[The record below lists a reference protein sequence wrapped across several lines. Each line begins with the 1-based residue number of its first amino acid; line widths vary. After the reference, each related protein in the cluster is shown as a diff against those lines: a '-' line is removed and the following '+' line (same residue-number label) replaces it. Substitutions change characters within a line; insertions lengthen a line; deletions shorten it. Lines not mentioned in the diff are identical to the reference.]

1 MMKTKGKF
9 KKYPP
14 IKRNPMEWVFSQVP
28 DRRPKLDDPILIEG
42 LPGIGNAGKI
52 AVDFLVEKL
61 KAKKL
66 YNVFSYYL
74 PHSVFV
80 NEDNLVELP
89 KIELYYKKSKNNR
102 DMLFLVG
109 DTQPVDEPS
118 CYAFCRKV
126 LSVVSEYGC
135 KEVMTLGGI
144 GLKELNEDPR
154 LYITGTSKEIVKK
167 YSTDNV
173 LTDLYGTVGPIVG
186 VSGILVALSRLKG
199 QEGIAILGETL
210 AHPMFVGIKTSK
222 VMLSYISKVVGFR
235 ISLKELDSE
244 IEHLEKELKAV
255 GELEEIQKTSHEKK
269 QSFSNYIG

>member
-1 MMKTKGKF
+1 
-9 KKYPP
+9 
-14 IKRNPMEWVFSQVP
+14 MEWVFSQVP
-28 DRRPKLDDPILIEG
+28 EKRPILEDPILIEG

-66 YNVFSYYL
+66 YNIFSYYL

-80 NEDNLVELP
+80 NEENLVELP
-89 KIELYYKKSKNNR
+89 KIEMYYKKSRSGR
-102 DMLFLVG
+102 DILFLVG

-118 CYAFCRKV
+118 CYAFCRK
-126 LSVVSEYGC
+126 LLNISAEYGC

-144 GLKELNEDPR
+144 GLKELNNDPR
-154 LYITGTSKEIVKK
+154 LYITGTSKAIIKK
-167 YSTDNV
+167 YSTSSV

-199 QEGIAILGETL
+199 QEGVTVLGETL

-222 VMLSYISKVVGFR
+222 VMLSYLSEVIGFKV
-235 ISLKELDSE
+235 SLRELDSE

-255 GELEEIQKTSHEKK
+255 GELEEIQKSGHENKTT
-269 QSFSNYIG
+269 FSSYIG